1 MIEVRLMEHALA
13 VAEEASFALAAQA
26 LGISQPALS
35 RSIQSL
41 ETQLGVQ
48 LFERSHRRIEPTNAG
63 RVFLE
68 RARELVA
75 RHAQLTHEMGL
86 LTPGSNSSISLVV
99 GPYVADLVAAPA
111 IAAAAALHPSSQF
124 RLRVDSWVEAI
135 KAVRA
140 REIDLAVA
148 DCSQILDDPE
158 LAVSPLGTNQGYL
171 VVRPGHPLLSQR
183 AVGIAQILAFP
194 LVSSSRLPPR
204 VLGPLVQERAQAAVA
219 KMAGFPAIL
228 CEQVSVMRTIV
239 AASDAVGMFTL
250 SLVEQE
256 LTSGALV
263 PLPCHLPWLH
273 TQFGVVH
280 RRNRALSP
288 ELTSLIKL
296 ITKASRELER
306 REGELRSR
314 FAIENLAG

>member
-1 MIEVRLMEHALA
+1 MIELRLIEHALA
-13 VAEEASFALAAQA
+13 VADEASFALAAQA

-63 RVFLE
+63 RIFLE
-68 RARELVA
+68 RARELA
-75 RHAQLTHEMGL
+75 IRHTQLTHEMGL
-86 LTPGSNSSISLVV
+86 LRPGSHTSVSLVV

-111 IAAAAALHPSSQF
+111 IAALAAKFPATQV
-124 RLRVDSWVEAI
+124 RLRVDGWVEAI

-140 REIDLAVA
+140 REIELAVA
-148 DCSQILDDPE
+148 DCSQVMDDPD
-158 LAVSPLGTNQGYL
+158 LAVLPLGTNQGYL
-171 VVRPGHPLLSQR
+171 AVRSRHPLLAHR
-183 AVGIAQILAFP
+183 ALNLAQVLAFP
-194 LVSSSRLPPR
+194 LVSSGRLPPR
-204 VLGPLVQERAQAAVA
+204 VLGPLVHERTQAAAA
-219 KMAGFPAIL
+219 KEAGFPAIL

-250 SLVEQE
+250 SLIEQE
-256 LTSGALV
+256 LASGALV
-263 PLPCHLPWLH
+263 PLACHLPWLH

-288 ELTSLIKL
+288 ESTALIEL
-296 ITKASRELER
+296 IAKAARDLAR
-306 REGELRSR
+306 REEELRRR
-314 FAIENLAG
+314 FALENLAG